1 MPHSLCSDAASV
13 PANRR
18 CALQSSAWAVLRTRS
33 LGLSPQSL
41 AQCDGVLV
49 PGVGRIPTRS
59 TRHGSWHPPISSSA
73 ANAPPAAPGA
83 DPSHRRGPE
92 CRLRAHVPR
101 GSGPAYRPRYA
112 AFCRLFSSPHHIR
125 AAPFFGGL
133 DGLAIQDRSTGFRLF
148 VDRTAYLPSQRVMD
162 ALPCAVQAPGAEIA
176 VHRLPRRQV
185 VWQGSPLAS
194 RTQHIQDRI
203 HNLAPLVRGRPT
215 TALDFW
221 DQRIEHLPCFITQVT
236 WVI

>member
-83 DPSHRRGPE
+83 VPSHRRGPE
-92 CRLRAHVPR
+92 CRLRAHVHR

-112 AFCRLFSSPHHIR
+112 AFCRLFSSRIISARP
-125 AAPFFGGL
+125 PFSVVL
-133 DGLAIQDRSTGFRLF
+133 TVWLSR
-148 VDRTAYLPSQRVMD
+148 
-162 ALPCAVQAPGAEIA
+162 IA
-176 VHRLPRRQV
+176 VLGSGCLSTERRTCRRNASWTRCHVPSKRQV
-185 VWQGSPLAS
+185 
-194 RTQHIQDRI
+194 RK
-203 HNLAPLVRGRPT
+203 
-215 TALDFW
+215 
-221 DQRIEHLPCFITQVT
+221 
-236 WVI
+236 